1 MGTHPIFES
10 DFDCLTDKCMEGVG
24 LVSIEGHPLLVRT
37 LSGEF
42 PTTYLLTLFSS
53 EKFAKEQSD
62 CTIILSESDTKKIG
76 WRKKFEFILIG
87 WFCKETNDDLVCRL
101 LSYAEDVLMMFMGQE
116 DLESLDQASKR
127 DLRLCYPIL
136 DSLLTSVDDIPP
148 FIVVEYPIKPI
159 NSISNLDVQLNQ
171 WAEEIETPYAAIVDG
186 NVLVQATPDFEESLA
201 HEEINLI
208 IQIVKLSSSAAVLE
222 IPVYMPRSF
231 PNAAH
236 RLIIVRLFDEVT
248 AIGLCGVNPPLS
260 KVFLNPPF
268 VAFND
273 QLRSRRTT
281 PRELLHSSLLGFIVQ
296 DIPAKKSAFYI
307 HPRKMSVMEDEM
319 NKVEISQSLLN
330 IYQKSK
336 QAAYSPHSEYYAV
349 RKEFKAYVLKE
360 DGRHMVFL
368 FAPEVPIF
376 ALKEIAQQSAN
387 QLVNIRL

>member
-1 MGTHPIFES
+1 
-10 DFDCLTDKCMEGVG
+10 MEGVG

-101 LSYAEDVLMMFMGQE
+101 LSYAEGKIVLLKLLFYQILDVLMMFMGQE

-222 IPVYMPRSF
+222 VSRYRNPRNSF
-231 PNAAH
+231 S
-236 RLIIVRLFDEVT
+236 I
-248 AIGLCGVNPPLS
+248 
-260 KVFLNPPF
+260 
-268 VAFND
+268 
-273 QLRSRRTT
+273 
-281 PRELLHSSLLGFIVQ
+281 
-296 DIPAKKSAFYI
+296 
-307 HPRKMSVMEDEM
+307 
-319 NKVEISQSLLN
+319 
-330 IYQKSK
+330 
-336 QAAYSPHSEYYAV
+336 
-349 RKEFKAYVLKE
+349 
-360 DGRHMVFL
+360 
-368 FAPEVPIF
+368 
-376 ALKEIAQQSAN
+376 
-387 QLVNIRL
+387 